1 MSVTIATIEL
11 VNIVIKHGTY
21 HDQSGL
27 LLKKKKLS
35 NMSCVLILEIDPE
48 HSIQYIRM
56 GMGMGMGLTLN
67 LCLKLY
73 QHLYT
78 YNTFI

>member
-1 MSVTIATIEL
+1 
-11 VNIVIKHGTY
+11 
-21 HDQSGL
+21 
-27 LLKKKKLS
+27 
-35 NMSCVLILEIDPE
+35 MSCVLILEIDPE

-67 LCLKLY
+67 LLLKLY